1 MRGFKQGN
9 GQIGCVKMAGS
20 GKKRKKNQAVLWKP
34 LAVLALMV
42 VSFAAGMWTHSAI
55 SRPLYADAGLT
66 YIEDIPVTT
75 DFIPEGS
82 RARPGGLREI
92 KYLVIHETD
101 NFSAGADAAAHN
113 SFIHQNA
120 NAEEGIVSWHYT
132 VDDHEIYHHLPDSE
146 PGYHAGDRMDEDGGN
161 MNGIGIEMCVNE
173 DGNYEQTLI
182 NAERLCARLLIEYDL
197 KPSALRKHE
206 DFSGKV
212 CPAKLIND
220 GRWDEFCNAV
230 EQKYRE
236 LKAADANG

>member
-1 MRGFKQGN
+1 MGS
-9 GQIGCVKMAGS
+9 VKMAGFYS
-20 GKKRKKNQAVLWKP
+20 RRKGKKAIAWQT
-34 LAVLALMV
+34 LARAAPMTALLV
-42 VSFAAGMWTHSAI
+42 GGVWTHSAI
-55 SRPLYADAGLT
+55 SRPLYADAGLA

-132 VDDHEIYHHLPDSE
+132 VDDHEIYHHLPDNE

-182 NAERLCARLLIEYDL
+182 NTERLCARLLIEYDL
-197 KPSALRKHE
+197 KPSALRRHE

-220 GRWDEFCNAV
+220 GRWDEFCAAV
-230 EQKYRE
+230 GQKYEE